1 MTICFKTTFAFFA
14 NYLRTH
20 EVFYL
25 IRSTWPLKSKH
36 INEVINFFIT
46 TSLFIHPNCLTYIE
60 VFIFF
65 FFSLLSHFSASCQ
78 MCLLAIFFRIAELS
92 NFFGLHWKRNQLR
105 HSSHPFYLNNNIQTC
120 SQLPANKTSMIF
132 VKVQYKK
139 ILKKTEIHRVK
150 VSIPSQSTWS
160 K

>member
-1 MTICFKTTFAFFA
+1 MTICFKTTFVFFA
-14 NYLRTH
+14 NYLHTH

-25 IRSTWPLKSKH
+25 IRSTWPIKSKH

-65 FFSLLSHFSASCQ
+65 FFFAVSLFGFLSNV
-78 MCLLAIFFRIAELS
+78 LACNFFRIAELS
-92 NFFGLHWKRNQLR
+92 NFFSLHWKRNQLR

-120 SQLPANKTSMIF
+120 SQLPANKT
-132 VKVQYKK
+132 
-139 ILKKTEIHRVK
+139 
-150 VSIPSQSTWS
+150 
-160 K
+160 